1 MTGATAQG
9 SYIVEVIERYGRCL
23 ELVTMDPNF
32 HEITVGLYV
41 KGEVATVWTFSR
53 KPGIEERV
61 EQICSQLVRLGGMEP
76 VAGTHNQVRLPCG
89 QIHEQPL
96 RFLIRQ
102 AVEKPPD
109 QAPPEGRVK
118 DLRSGL
124 MLGFEVAETDGCWV
138 YRITA
143 EGEAR
148 NKSMRIRAATNGLV
162 RYGQMEKTG
171 DGAAFV
177 CGYRH
182 DALVALVLPYARNV
196 TGTQDMLE
204 AERAARSDDHGH
216 AGLQPTDLGEFLE
229 SLY

>member
-1 MTGATAQG
+1 MTGATAQS

-41 KGEVATVWTFSR
+41 KDEVATVWTFS
-53 KPGIEERV
+53 KTPGVEDRL
-61 EQICSQLVRLGGMEP
+61 EQIRGQLVRLGGMEP
-76 VAGTHNQVRLPCG
+76 VAGTHNQVRLSCG

-124 MLGFEVAETDGCWV
+124 MLGFEVGEADGLWI

-148 NKSMRIRAATNGLV
+148 NKSMRIRAATNGFV

-204 AERAARSDDHGH
+204 ADALRGQMTTGTLGFSP
-216 AGLQPTDLGEFLE
+216 PT
-229 SLY
+229 

>member
-1 MTGATAQG
+1 MTVAPAQS
-9 SYIVEVIERYGRCL
+9 SYIVDVIERYGRCL

-41 KGEVATVWTFSR
+41 KGGVATVWTFSR
-53 KPGIEERV
+53 KPGVEDRV
-61 EQICSQLVRLGGMEP
+61 EQIRGQLVRLGGMEP

-96 RFLIRQ
+96 RFLVRQ

-109 QAPPEGRVK
+109 QPPPEGRVK

-124 MLGFEVAETDGCWV
+124 MLGFEVEETDGKWV

-204 AERAARSDDHGH
+204 ADALRGQMTTGTLGFSP
-216 AGLQPTDLGEFLE
+216 PT
-229 SLY
+229 

>member
-1 MTGATAQG
+1 MTEAETPHIRA
-9 SYIVEVIERYGRCL
+9 VDVIERYGRCL

-41 KGEVATVWTFSR
+41 KDDVATAWTFSR
-53 KPGIEERV
+53 MPGV
-61 EQICSQLVRLGGMEP
+61 EDRIAQIRGQLVRLGGMEP
-76 VAGTHNQVRLPCG
+76 VEGMRNQARLPCG
-89 QIHEQPL
+89 QIHDQPL

-109 QAPPEGRVK
+109 HAPPEGRVK

-124 MLGFEVAETDGCWV
+124 MLGFEAEEDGRWV

-148 NKSMRIRAATNGLV
+148 NKSMRLRAATNGLV
-162 RYGQMEKTG
+162 RYGQMQKAG
-171 DGAAFV
+171 DVASFE

-182 DALVALVLPYARNV
+182 DALVSLVLPYARNV

-204 AERAARSDDHGH
+204 TDALRGQMTTGTLGFSP
-216 AGLQPTDLGEFLE
+216 PT
-229 SLY
+229 

>member
-1 MTGATAQG
+1 MTGVSMTQR
-9 SYIVEVIERYGRCL
+9 SYVVDVIERYGRCL

-53 KPGIEERV
+53 KPGVEERV
-61 EQICSQLVRLGGMEP
+61 EGICGQLVRLGGMERA
-76 VAGTHNQVRLPCG
+76 AGTRNQVRLPCG

-96 RFLIRQ
+96 RFLLRQ

-109 QAPPEGRVK
+109 HAPPDGRVK

-124 MLGFEVAETDGCWV
+124 MLGFEVAETDGRWV

-148 NKSMRIRAATNGLV
+148 NRAMRIRAATNGLV
-162 RYGQMEKTG
+162 RYGHMEKTG
-171 DGAAFV
+171 DGAAFG

-204 AERAARSDDHGH
+204 ADALRGQMTTGTLGFSP
-216 AGLQPTDLGEFLE
+216 PT
-229 SLY
+229 

>member
-1 MTGATAQG
+1 MTGATAQS
-9 SYIVEVIERYGRCL
+9 SYIVDVIERYGRCL

-32 HEITVGLYV
+32 HEITVGVYV

-53 KPGIEERV
+53 KPGVEDRL
-61 EQICSQLVRLGGMEP
+61 EQIRGQLVRLGGMEP
-76 VAGTHNQVRLPCG
+76 VAGTHNQVRLSCG

-124 MLGFEVAETDGCWV
+124 MLGFEVAETEGQWV

-148 NKSMRIRAATNGLV
+148 NKPMRIRAATNGFV

-171 DGAAFV
+171 NGAAFV
-177 CGYRH
+177 CGHRH

-204 AERAARSDDHGH
+204 ADALRGQMTTGTLGFSP
-216 AGLQPTDLGEFLE
+216 PT
-229 SLY
+229 

>member
-1 MTGATAQG
+1 MTGATAQS

-53 KPGIEERV
+53 KPGVEDRL
-61 EQICSQLVRLGGMEP
+61 EQIRGQLMRLGGMEP

-109 QAPPEGRVK
+109 HPAPEGRVK

-124 MLGFEVAETDGCWV
+124 MLGFEVAETAGRWV

-204 AERAARSDDHGH
+204 ADALRGQMTTGTLGFSP
-216 AGLQPTDLGEFLE
+216 PT
-229 SLY
+229 

>member
-1 MTGATAQG
+1 MTEAKAQN
-9 SYIVEVIERYGRCL
+9 IRAVDVIERYGHCL

-41 KGEVATVWTFSR
+41 KHDLATVWTFSR
-53 KPGIEERV
+53 KPGVEDRV
-61 EQICSQLVRLGGMEP
+61 EQICGQLVRLGGMEP
-76 VAGTHNQVRLPCG
+76 VVGTRNQVRLTCG
-89 QIHEQPL
+89 QIHEQPF
-96 RFLIRQ
+96 RFLIRL
-102 AVEKPPD
+102 AVEKPLD
-109 QAPPEGRVK
+109 HPPAEGRVK

-124 MLGFEVAETDGCWV
+124 MLGFEVAEADGRWV

-171 DGAAFV
+171 DGAAFG

-182 DALVALVLPYARNV
+182 DPLVAIVLPYARNV
-196 TGTQDMLE
+196 TGTQDLME
-204 AERAARSDDHGH
+204 ADALRGQMTTGTLGFSP
-216 AGLQPTDLGEFLE
+216 PT
-229 SLY
+229 